1 MKSAGAKILL
11 TLSITLQTIG
21 VSRGGPIESAILTAM
36 KLSEKPNYSWTST
49 IMDDARSYTVEGKTA
64 VDSGWTWVRLPM
76 MESVANRLGREAG
89 PELEAVFKGNTGGS
103 VIRTGRGWQTLA
115 ELPGWEPV
123 LNDMPDPGLPL
134 ATSAPRMTARGII
147 DPGDPFASYSVP
159 APLPVNPESRE
170 RPYSNAQFAV
180 SRPHDELAVIVS
192 SYANMNVEGDVIT
205 GTLSD
210 TGAQLLLVGDGPE
223 KIMPIV
229 AGGTFKLVTKNG
241 MVVSYL
247 LQLEGILDVGRKN
260 RVHVHQIS
268 NTVIKSVGTTS
279 LEVPDDIRRKLG
291 R

>member
-1 MKSAGAKILL
+1 
-11 TLSITLQTIG
+11 
-21 VSRGGPIESAILTAM
+21 
-36 KLSEKPNYSWTST
+36 
-49 IMDDARSYTVEGKTA
+49 
-64 VDSGWTWVRLPM
+64 
-76 MESVANRLGREAG
+76 
-89 PELEAVFKGNTGGS
+89 
-103 VIRTGRGWQTLA
+103 
-115 ELPGWEPV
+115 
-123 LNDMPDPGLPL
+123 
-134 ATSAPRMTARGII
+134 
-147 DPGDPFASYSVP
+147 
-159 APLPVNPESRE
+159 
-170 RPYSNAQFAV
+170 
-180 SRPHDELAVIVS
+180 
-192 SYANMNVEGDVIT
+192 MNVEGDVIT

-279 LEVPDDIRRKLG
+279 FEVPDDIRRKLG